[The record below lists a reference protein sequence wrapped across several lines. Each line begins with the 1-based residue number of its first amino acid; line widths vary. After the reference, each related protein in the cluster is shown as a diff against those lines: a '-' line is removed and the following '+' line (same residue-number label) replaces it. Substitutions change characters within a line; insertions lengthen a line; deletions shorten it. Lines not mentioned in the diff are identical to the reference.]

1 MGKRAEVGI
10 VIPTLGTREAYLM
23 ECLDS
28 LTSEGVFVSVIGPK
42 SSLLKLDLSKADV
55 VLDDEG
61 LSLPL
66 AINKAISNLP
76 SHCKYVSWIGDDD
89 SLVQGSIESQIKVFE
104 SFPSVVATFGQCQ
117 YVDHSGDKLIVQ
129 RSGQFAS
136 LALTWGPNLIPQ
148 PGGLFRRSAWGAVDG
163 LDEQFSQ
170 AFDTDIF
177 LRMRHIGELRHIPRV
192 LANYRWHE
200 GALSV
205 GNRWRSIVE
214 SSQARKKNA
223 RLELTTIAPVDWVVR
238 FATLLAGK
246 LLDLRLRVG
255 KVKG

>member
-1 MGKRAEVGI
+1 M
-10 VIPTLGTREAYLM
+10 IPTLGTREKYLN

-28 LTSEGVFVSVIGPK
+28 LAAEEVFVSVIGPK
-42 SSLLKLDLSKADV
+42 SSLLKLDLSKADI

-66 AINKAISNLP
+66 AINKAIRNLP
-76 SHCKYVSWIGDDD
+76 IHCKYVSWIGDDD
-89 SLVQGSIESQIKVFE
+89 SLVQGSIDSQIDVFE

-117 YVDHSGDKLIVQ
+117 YVDSSGDKLIVQ
-129 RSGQFAS
+129 LSGQFAA

-148 PGGLFRRSAWGAVDG
+148 PGGLFRRSAWDTVDG
-163 LDEQFSQ
+163 LDDQFSQ

-200 GALSV
+200 DALSV
-205 GNRWRSIVE
+205 GNRWRSVVE

-223 RLELTTIAPVDWVVR
+223 RMSMTTIAPVDWVVR
-238 FATLLAGK
+238 LATLLAGK
-246 LLDLRLRVG
+246 LLDFRLRVG
-255 KVKG
+255 KIRG